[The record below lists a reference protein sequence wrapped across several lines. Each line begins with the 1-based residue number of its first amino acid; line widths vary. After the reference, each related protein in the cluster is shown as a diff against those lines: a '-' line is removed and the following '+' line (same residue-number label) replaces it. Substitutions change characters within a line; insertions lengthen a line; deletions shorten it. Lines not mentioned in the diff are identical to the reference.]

1 MILARVEGSVVA
13 TKKNTKMMG
22 NKFLLVRPL
31 VVDSPKAREFKP
43 GTSTLVA
50 VDSLG
55 AGEGEI
61 VLVVQ
66 GSSARLAAD
75 DKDSP
80 VDAVVIGIVD
90 TVDLGKQHHETRRA
104 SLNGLGTL
112 EHRLREADVAPD
124 RLGKRSEE
132 RRVGKECVS
141 LCRSRWSPYH

>member
-13 TKKNTKMMG
+13 TKKNTKMTG
-22 NKFLLVRPL
+22 HKFLLVRPL
-31 VVDSPKAREFKP
+31 VIDSPTTKEWKP
-43 GTSTLVA
+43 GTSTLVV

-90 TVDLGKQHHETRRA
+90 TVD
-104 SLNGLGTL
+104 
-112 EHRLREADVAPD
+112 VAKNI
-124 RLGKRSEE
+124 LYKA
-132 RRVGKECVS
+132 
-141 LCRSRWSPYH
+141 H

>member
-13 TKKNTKMMG
+13 TKKNTKMVG
-22 NKFLLVRPL
+22 HKFLLVRPL
-31 VVDSPKAREFKP
+31 VIDSPTATEWKP
-43 GTSTLVA
+43 GQTTLVA

-90 TVDLGKQHHETRRA
+90 TVD
-104 SLNGLGTL
+104 
-112 EHRLREADVAPD
+112 VAKNI
-124 RLGKRSEE
+124 LYKAQ
-132 RRVGKECVS
+132 
-141 LCRSRWSPYH
+141 

>member
-13 TKKNTKMMG
+13 TKKNTKMTG
-22 NKFLLVRPL
+22 SKFLLVRPL
-31 VVDSPKAREFKP
+31 VIDSAKGGDWKP
-43 GTSTLVA
+43 GTSTLVV

-80 VDAVVIGIVD
+80 VDAVVVGLVD
-90 TVDLGKQHHETRRA
+90 TVD
-104 SLNGLGTL
+104 
-112 EHRLREADVAPD
+112 
-124 RLGKRSEE
+124 
-132 RRVGKECVS
+132 VGKHI
-141 LCRSRWSPYH
+141 LYKAK

>member
-13 TKKNTKMMG
+13 TKKNPKMTG
-22 NKFLLVRPL
+22 SKFLVVRPL
-31 VVDSPKAREFKP
+31 VIDSPSAKELKP

-55 AGEGEI
+55 SGEGDY

-80 VDAVVIGIVD
+80 VDAVIVGLVD
-90 TVDLGKQHHETRRA
+90 TVDLGKKILYKAH
-104 SLNGLGTL
+104 
-112 EHRLREADVAPD
+112 
-124 RLGKRSEE
+124 
-132 RRVGKECVS
+132 
-141 LCRSRWSPYH
+141 

>member
-13 TKKNTKMMG
+13 TKKNTKMTG

-31 VVDSPKAREFKP
+31 VIDSTDTKTWKP
-43 GTSTLVA
+43 GVTTLVA

-80 VDAVVIGIVD
+80 VDAVVIGLVD
-90 TVDLGKQHHETRRA
+90 TVDIGKHILYKAQ
-104 SLNGLGTL
+104 
-112 EHRLREADVAPD
+112 
-124 RLGKRSEE
+124 
-132 RRVGKECVS
+132 
-141 LCRSRWSPYH
+141 